1 MNLFSDHPIEEV
13 RITGGFSA
21 DYGTYKHRGIDYS
34 AVVGTPVYYRGHAPA
49 TVQIAEMRGSF
60 GVHVR
65 LRLPYIDEEGPLWAV
80 YAHMS
85 RLDVGPDYRIQPG
98 ERIGLSGASGANGMT
113 TYAPHLHWQV
123 YLAVNE
129 WGGSSRDIA
138 LSRDPAL
145 MIGEDMSESEIDTE
159 AALEAIFAKV
169 NAMNSILVMERDLR
183 HLINAKHPGVPKLHK
198 FLRDGGG
205 PHEDDFEYDGDYRE
219 VGL

>member
-13 RITGGFSA
+13 RITGGFGA

-60 GVHVR
+60 GAHVR
-65 LRLPYIDEEGPLWAV
+65 LRLPYIDEETSKPLWAV

-85 RLDVGPDYRIQPG
+85 RLEVDPDYRIQPG
-98 ERIGLSGASGANGMT
+98 ERIGLSGGSGASGMT

-129 WGGSSRDIA
+129 WGGASRDIA

-145 MIGEDMSESEIDTE
+145 MIGEDMPLELDE
-159 AALEAIFAKV
+159 ALK
-169 NAMNSILVMERDLR
+169 AMRDL
-183 HLINAKHPGVPKLHK
+183 NDAVM
-198 FLRDGGG
+198 LR
-205 PHEDDFEYDGDYRE
+205 EDIRAVASGDYAKMKAAHKALKE
-219 VGL
+219 KGLI